1 MSLNRVIKRLKI
13 EMSGSTKQ
21 YQVSAKQHDRATRYV
36 EIQLLNQGAEYEI
49 PPGSNVTA
57 YIKKPDLKRAYSP
70 CTFSGSVVTMELTSQ
85 TLAAAGTALA
95 EIEVKSGDMTEVI
108 TSCTFEIEI
117 EPCVKDEDAI
127 ISGDEMSLFDAT
139 MKAYAEAEAARVT
152 AENARKTAE
161 NARKTA
167 ENARVSA
174 ETGRANAENARVTA
188 ENARVEA
195 ENARVSAET
204 GRANAENARVTA
216 ENARVTA
223 ENTRQENATIVLNKA
238 NEAVEIASQ
247 INEASYIYDSD
258 NDVKYA
264 YAIYAQRGVPHMS
277 LTKITA

>member
-161 NARKTA
+161 NR
-167 ENARVSA
+167 RVSA
-174 ETGRANAENARVTA
+174 ETGRANAENARV
-188 ENARVEA
+188 E
-195 ENARVSAET
+195 
-204 GRANAENARVTA
+204 AENARVTA
-216 ENARVTA
+216 ENARVTAENGRVTA

-247 INEASYIYDSD
+247 WTPRE
-258 NDVKYA
+258 
-264 YAIYAQRGVPHMS
+264 RG
-277 LTKITA
+277 

>member
-1 MSLNRVIKRLKI
+1 MSLNRVIKRLRI
-13 EMSGSTKQ
+13 EMSASTKQ
-21 YQVSAKQHDRATRYV
+21 YQVSAKQTDRATRYV
-36 EIQLLNQGAEYEI
+36 EIQLLDQGAEYEI

-108 TSCTFEIEI
+108 TSCTFEIKI

-161 NARKTA
+161 NAR
-167 ENARVSA
+167 VSA
-174 ETGRANAENARVTA
+174 ETGRVTAENGRVTA
-188 ENARVEA
+188 ENA
-195 ENARVSAET
+195 
-204 GRANAENARVTA
+204 
-216 ENARVTA
+216 
-223 ENTRQENATIVLNKA
+223 RQENATIVLNKA

>member
-161 NARKTA
+161 NR
-167 ENARVSA
+167 RVSA

-195 ENARVSAET
+195 EN
-204 GRANAENARVTA
+204 G
-216 ENARVTA
+216 RVTA

>member
-21 YQVSAKQHDRATRYV
+21 YQVSAKQSDRATRYV
-36 EIQLLNQGAEYEI
+36 EIQLLDQGAEYEI

-161 NARKTA
+161 NR
-167 ENARVSA
+167 
-174 ETGRANAENARVTA
+174 
-188 ENARVEA
+188 
-195 ENARVSAET
+195 RVSAET